1 MSLNK
6 LFQRAYQFDVQ
17 GLRVISRISNRRTC
31 APARAACQAAS
42 TPASP
47 PPMTITCF
55 IENLKGVTRKTVKDS
70 YDSRSL
76 SPTLRPFHRRNSRR
90 RLELVIGHL
99 AFEMFVVA
107 PLDGFV
113 HIPSAEQQHLYRQV
127 DLGQARQPDA
137 LIHTCLLNDES
148 SAGSQRATTRLP
160 S

>member
-1 MSLNK
+1 M
-6 LFQRAYQFDVQ
+6 
-17 GLRVISRISNRRTC
+17 
-31 APARAACQAAS
+31 
-42 TPASP
+42 TP
-47 PPMTITCF
+47 
-55 IENLKGVTRKTVKDS
+55 E
-70 YDSRSL
+70 YL

-99 AFEMFVVA
+99 AFEMSVVA

-148 SAGSQRATTRLP
+148 SAGSRRSNNPPAILKLGESRFKAHYLLINRINPDNADNFRDQVLLAVTGR
-160 S
+160 